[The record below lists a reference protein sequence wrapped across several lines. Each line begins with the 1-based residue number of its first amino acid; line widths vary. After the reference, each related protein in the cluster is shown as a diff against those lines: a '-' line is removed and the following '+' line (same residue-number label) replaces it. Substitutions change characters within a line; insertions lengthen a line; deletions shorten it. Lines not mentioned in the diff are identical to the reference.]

1 MTIQTSLAKK
11 LSNKIQ
17 EQVGHRVD
25 LSVADFY
32 KMTPTSAR
40 FMLEFDS
47 NKKPASEEIT
57 DFFVRQYNGKIM
69 PDLTTAKVIP
79 SESVIVVVASMINYN
94 RPIADSSKMKQ
105 VIAGYSY
112 FDEKLQESWDVKE
125 INGQKVL
132 SRKIRDDIGSIVE
145 ARRKVMMNK
154 STKKTFASL
163 KATASNIRE
172 VTLVDAGDLVTAYH
186 NGRQYENCEVTK
198 VNASDVELRYGD
210 KSFRVDRSAL
220 LDVTAKSESVAVQD
234 EQKLIDYFS
243 KAYGNEEYARK
254 LVKGS

>member
-1 MTIQTSLAKK
+1 
-11 LSNKIQ
+11 
-17 EQVGHRVD
+17 
-25 LSVADFY
+25 
-32 KMTPTSAR
+32 
-40 FMLEFDS
+40 
-47 NKKPASEEIT
+47 
-57 DFFVRQYNGKIM
+57 M

-79 SESVIVVVASMINYN
+79 SESVLVVVASMVNYN
-94 RPIADSSKMKQ
+94 RPISDSSKMKQ

-125 INGQKVL
+125 VNGQKVL

-172 VTLVDAGDLVTAYH
+172 VAMIDTGDLVTAYH

-198 VNASDVELRYGD
+198 INSSDLELKYGD
-210 KSFRVDRSAL
+210 KSLKVDRSSVL
-220 LDVTAKSESVAVQD
+220 EVVAKAEEVVAKD
-234 EQKLIDYFS
+234 DQKLVDYFT
-243 KAYGNEEYARK
+243 KAYGNEEYAKK
-254 LVKGS
+254 LVRGWKLKIFFF